1 MGPVRKQVVFL
12 MKIKDFTF
20 LFKIIFLKKRITQL
34 SKFIKETFKF
44 KTKNSTTCFWC
55 QISKISYVGQA
66 FIFQS
71 FISVF
76 TWGQSWWLYQTIAP
90 SYRKVFQ
97 GKSVI
102 LYFKYTFFLFPRL
115 LVCLFASF
123 SSTNFMLLGQVFTFK
138 RCFLLSLSD
147 Q

>member
-12 MKIKDFTF
+12 MKIKDSTF

-34 SKFIKETFKF
+34 SKFIKETFQF
-44 KTKNSTTCFWC
+44 KTKNSTTCFWW
-55 QISKISYVGQA
+55 QTSKISYVGWT

-76 TWGQSWWLYQTIAP
+76 TWGQSWWLYQTIFP
-90 SYRKVFQ
+90 SHRKVFQ

-102 LYFKYTFFLFPRL
+102 LCFKYTFFLFPRML
-115 LVCLFASF
+115 ACLFASF
-123 SSTNFMLLGQVFTFK
+123 SSTNFMLLGQVFNFK
-138 RCFLLSLSD
+138 HCSRNLSK
-147 Q
+147 